1 MISEALDAAEI
12 KTIADALMEQSRER
26 YADGLPRR
34 PGANG
39 AGLTGMFN
47 RINQALQIDMEDGVM
62 PAFEA
67 RGLDVSALPNPT

>member
-1 MISEALDAAEI
+1 MNENSATIRDVIFDQLKGQFNEAQIVEL
-12 KTIADALMEQSRER
+12 TMRIA
-26 YADGLPRR
+26 
-34 PGANG
+34 
-39 AGLTGMFN
+39 LTGMFN